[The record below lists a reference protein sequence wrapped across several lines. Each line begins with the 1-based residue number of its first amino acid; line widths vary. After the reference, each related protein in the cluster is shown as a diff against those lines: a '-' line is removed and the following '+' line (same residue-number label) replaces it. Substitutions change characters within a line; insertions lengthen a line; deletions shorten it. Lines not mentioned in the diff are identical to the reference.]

1 MEENINIFALVLDE
15 LNKNDMWFT
24 TKADPTAE
32 EASSYY
38 KLDEYGEP
46 TEATVKKIEK
56 EVNSLIGDGAVYIE
70 DAVELWVNDALVDC
84 KIDYKDNLVTQFEDK
99 PVVDNIEAYENPVQ
113 FPQSKKVEGKLSD
126 KLKKMSQTPNPT
138 YIAKCTL
145 IDGDKKYPNTYLLLN
160 HKDSNGM
167 EGTDVILEYSPM
179 NNLWYNCD
187 YTVKN
192 LKKVKQVSTLD
203 ELIDFMK
210 SVGIDLS
217 SMRTEKGIEIGMND
231 MINDNL
237 YRYVVGDNESD
248 PELLESKKQET
259 KTKKTEG
266 AGAGYHIGGIINIKN
281 INSFKIIS
289 QEGPDNYG
297 DITATVDCDIDVTLT
312 EMSASSYYYGNDI
325 NVDVPA
331 KVTGLIVKI
340 SEDDEQNDI
349 GVDESSIKELLDGT
363 KFKTLIGGGWTHT
376 TFTGGIQATDNDI
389 TDSEYYYSYFTEID
403 IQISDENII
412 KYIDKVVEGEN
423 FFTEFLVYDKDG
435 DIISDEFTAEE
446 ADYNAVD
453 KAQDDAIEF
462 AKANKGVRVV
472 KQTYRELADGDLDNY
487 DTEPEVVWEREYNKN
502 YKFDDEVDESKKVV
516 EAKELKFKVN
526 DIVEDKTGVGKIMEI
541 DPEHPEGLIYGV
553 QFSNVDLPD
562 DKDDIG
568 LWWCKEG
575 DIYLVTDKAKID
587 KYNKWFNTEYNK
599 TESLDNHE
607 YVSIYDEINSLLN
620 IYVST
625 NEDKLKLYNNFN
637 LDKPLKDLKGDNED
651 VYYDWLEDFK
661 DTNYRELRDYLNE
674 LEEDDRLSDWRNKNV
689 FDESKKAERRKKQI
703 EAFKTRKVNFSK
715 CTKEENYQRRLD
727 EVNNKS
733 KNLISDLFS
742 SNDFDSDSPAGQ
754 IVMRTSEMFN
764 ALSDKGYDVE
774 VTFDNGESTSA
785 IQLGQQGGKVMI
797 TITNTDQP
805 LRAFTSGNFE
815 INDQNIKILQDIQSQ
830 IEVL

>member
-56 EVNSLIGDGAVYIE
+56 EVTSLIGDGAVDIY
-70 DAVELWVNDALVDC
+70 DAVELWVNDALVAFR
-84 KIDYKDNLVTQFEDK
+84 IDYKDNLVTQFEDK

-113 FPQSKKVEGKLSD
+113 FPQSKKTESFDVLSYEVEYELKDGTTGKIRINGVSNAQDMKETLIRTLND
-126 KLKKMSQTPNPT
+126 MGYYKTPSQTLKT
-138 YIAKCTL
+138 YSYKLVDRNTL
-145 IDGDKKYPNTYLLLN
+145 G
-160 HKDSNGM
+160 
-167 EGTDVILEYSPM
+167 EA
-179 NNLWYNCD
+179 
-187 YTVKN
+187 
-192 LKKVKQVSTLD
+192 
-203 ELIDFMK
+203 
-210 SVGIDLS
+210 
-217 SMRTEKGIEIGMND
+217 
-231 MINDNL
+231 
-237 YRYVVGDNESD
+237 
-248 PELLESKKQET
+248 

-266 AGAGYHIGGIINIKN
+266 AGAGYHISGTINVNN
-281 INSFKIIS
+281 INSFKVIN
-289 QEGPDNYG
+289 QEEPDKYG
-297 DITATVDCDIDVTLT
+297 DIKATIECDIDVTLS

-331 KVTGLIVKI
+331 KVTGLVVAI
-340 SEDDEQNDI
+340 SSDDEPNDI
-349 GVDESSIKELLDGT
+349 GVDEGSIKVLLDGT

-376 TFTGGIQATDNDI
+376 TFTGDIQATDRDI
-389 TDSEYYYSYFTEID
+389 ADKEYYFSYFTEID
-403 IQISDENII
+403 IQIPDENIV

-423 FFTEFLVYDKDG
+423 FFTEFLVYDQDG

-446 ADYNAVD
+446 TDYSAVD

-502 YKFDDEVDESKKVV
+502 YKFDDEVEESKEVKT
-516 EAKELKFKVN
+516 ETYKPT
-526 DIVEDKTGVGKIMEI
+526 EDEKVGKMK
-541 DPEHPEGLIYGV
+541 DTNGTFFDVYQHG
-553 QFSNVDLPD
+553 
-562 DKDDIG
+562 DKFLDVLG
-568 LWWCKEG
+568 NELSKEEVAE
-575 DIYLVTDKAKID
+575 YVK
-587 KYNKWFNTEYNK
+587 KYNKI
-599 TESLDNHE
+599 ESVDN
-607 YVSIYDEINSLLN
+607 
-620 IYVST
+620 
-625 NEDKLKLYNNFN
+625 
-637 LDKPLKDLKGDNED
+637 
-651 VYYDWLEDFK
+651 
-661 DTNYRELRDYLNE
+661 
-674 LEEDDRLSDWRNKNV
+674 
-689 FDESKKAERRKKQI
+689 AERKKKQI
-703 EAFKTRKVNFSK
+703 EAFKNRKVNFNKRTKDKKFEAIEDNFYSAFDSHGFRRKINKDTTIEELMNELYNFITFENISK
-715 CTKEENYQRRLD
+715 DDTRKAIKDIVSHLNMQLNADLDALSMYLWYINGNYGGTYEKVRKNKITENYQRRLD